1 MAMVVA
7 VPQAPSS
14 TAGARAQP
22 ARKAR
27 RLGSRRVRS
36 QPGSAAN
43 DVAMYWARSGAGGFG
58 GAGFSGSCVHAA
70 ANRIAT
76 TESSR
81 DMWIVYL
88 EMGFALL
95 VAVLIV
101 WVTWPRK
108 KK

>member
-1 MAMVVA
+1 
-7 VPQAPSS
+7 
-14 TAGARAQP
+14 
-22 ARKAR
+22 
-27 RLGSRRVRS
+27 
-36 QPGSAAN
+36 
-43 DVAMYWARSGAGGFG
+43 MYCARSGAGGFG

-70 ANRIAT
+70 ANRTASRGKDRNCS
-76 TESSR
+76 ESRR

-101 WVTWPRK
+101 WFTWPRK